1 MRELVSRE
9 RPPLDGL
16 RVIDL
21 TTFLSGPSATQLL
34 GDLGADVIKVESLDG
49 DSSRAIVGP
58 ALGGESAYYLAS
70 NRNKRSIAVN
80 LKSPR
85 GVEVLK
91 RLIAGADVVLENF
104 RPGVIKRLGIDPET
118 ALAEQPA
125 LVWASISGFG
135 QDGPLRDRPA
145 YDMVVQA
152 LSGVMSLNGHPGA
165 PAARLGIPAGDVV
178 AGLYAVIG
186 ILAAL
191 QARGQTGRG
200 RIIDVQG
207 AAGTGK
213 SHLLSFG
220 ARDAR
225 ARGYTCVVL
234 DGGATHTAA
243 SLMLALLGLQADA
256 GTGDAPLAGLVRER
270 CAALGVSPVHI
281 DACVDLIDAAPEWP
295 LPATQLLQTAALCA
309 LVQHR
314 AANQPLLIAIDDLQ
328 CVDWQLAMILN
339 VVVPT
344 TLDYPILWMF
354 ATRLEPGPMRRPLGV
369 RMDALARTT
378 LHLTPPAV
386 RVDRADT
393 GGVHRLAR
401 TPGQDAG

>member
-1 MRELVSRE
+1 MTINLASSPIQPFDARVMLDVHSLKALRQRRGGREALSEQFQERRLCLTRAAIKRAESGRPVPYRTVRHLAAYYGIGVETLIDAEPARE
-9 RPPLDGL
+9 APPPRPVPDMSDVERLQC
-16 RVIDL
+16 RAVID
-21 TTFLSGPSATQLL
+21 A
-34 GDLGADVIKVESLDG
+34 VH
-49 DSSRAIVGP
+49 VG
-58 ALGGESAYYLAS
+58 G
-70 NRNKRSIAVN
+70 RS
-80 LKSPR
+80 
-85 GVEVLK
+85 
-91 RLIAGADVVLENF
+91 
-104 RPGVIKRLGIDPET
+104 
-118 ALAEQPA
+118 
-125 LVWASISGFG
+125 
-135 QDGPLRDRPA
+135 
-145 YDMVVQA
+145 
-152 LSGVMSLNGHPGA
+152 
-165 PAARLGIPAGDVV
+165 
-178 AGLYAVIG
+178 
-186 ILAAL
+186 
-191 QARGQTGRG
+191 

-207 AAGTGK
+207 AAGAGK

-234 DGGATHTAA
+234 DGGATHTAT

-256 GTGDAPLAGLVRER
+256 GTAEAPLAGHVRER

-281 DACVDLIDAAPEWP
+281 DACVGLIDAAPEWP

-386 RVDRADT
+386 RADRADA
-393 GGVHRLAR
+393 GGVHRLGR
-401 TPGQDAG
+401 TVGQDAG